1 MKKPKLTID
10 QIAEVHELR
19 VKGVSWDNLGMIF
32 GLAPT
37 TVKRYYNLS
46 QTAGFFMWEEHDP
59 ASAKAMAMIA
69 ELSEANELL
78 KQQMAKQTENF
89 REIYD
94 ELSSQSNDIMKRLS
108 DTDVLL
114 DNLRG
119 RDERNGDITE

>member
-37 TVKRYYNLS
+37 TVKRYYHLS
-46 QTAGFFMWEEHDP
+46 QTAGFYMWEEHDP

-69 ELSEANELL
+69 ELSEANEARSGVARRS
-78 KQQMAKQTENF
+78 MDIF
-89 REIYD
+89 RGY
-94 ELSSQSNDIMKRLS
+94 
-108 DTDVLL
+108 
-114 DNLRG
+114 G
-119 RDERNGDITE
+119 G